1 MESLKDKLQS
11 PALLMYVL
19 YFLTA
24 LAVVLFLEKGTFLLW
39 LNERHN
45 PFGDVFFSYVTLLGE
60 WHIWFIA
67 GALLLLYRLY
77 YAILL
82 TLTGL
87 IHFLIVQFLKIVVF
101 ASPRPSSQYED
112 LLPSYNLVD
121 GVNLMSSYSMPSGH
135 SASAFA
141 LATIL
146 ILLTRNKLVQVIY
159 MLLAIL
165 VAVSR
170 VYLFQHFMAD
180 TIVGAT
186 IGLLVSATIWWYFSF
201 KNPSILYNIN
211 SLHKGLIFNR

>member
-11 PALLMYVL
+11 PAFLMYVL

-24 LAVVLFLEKGTFLLW
+24 LVLVLFLDKGTFLFW

-45 PFGDVFFSYVTLLGE
+45 PFGDVFFRHITYLGE
-60 WHIWFIA
+60 APLFIIA
-67 GALLLLYRLY
+67 GVILLLYRIY

-87 IHFLIVQFLKIVVF
+87 IHFAIVQFLKIVVF
-101 ASPRPSSQYED
+101 NVNRPALHFEESLSSF
-112 LLPSYNLVD
+112 NLVEGIELD
-121 GVNLMSSYSMPSGH
+121 SFYSMPSGH

-146 ILLTRNKLVQVIY
+146 ILLTKNKLLQVTY

-165 VAVSR
+165 VAISR
-170 VYLFQHFMAD
+170 VYLFQHFLAD
-180 TIVGAT
+180 TLVGAT
-186 IGLLVSATIWWYFSF
+186 IGILVSGIIWWFLSF

-211 SLHKGLIFNR
+211 PLHKGLIFNR

>member
-11 PALLMYVL
+11 PAFLMYVL

-24 LAVVLFLEKGTFLLW
+24 LALVLFLDKGTFLLW
-39 LNERHN
+39 LNKRHN
-45 PFGDVFFSYVTLLGE
+45 PFGDAFFTYITFLGE
-60 WHIWFIA
+60 AHIFIIT
-67 GALLLLYRLY
+67 GVILLLYRLY

-87 IHFLIVQFLKIVVF
+87 IHFAIVQFLKIVVF
-101 ASPRPSSQYED
+101 SVNRPAKHFEESISTF
-112 LLPSYNLVD
+112 NLVE
-121 GVNLMSSYSMPSGH
+121 GVELGSFYSMPSGH

-146 ILLTRNKLVQVIY
+146 ILLTKNKLLQVIY

-170 VYLFQHFMAD
+170 VYLFQHFMVD

-186 IGLLVSATIWWYFSF
+186 IGLLVSGFIWWYFSF
-201 KNPSILYNIN
+201 KNQKLLYNIN
-211 SLHKGLIFNR
+211 PLHRGLIFNR

>member
-11 PALLMYVL
+11 PAFLMYVL

-24 LAVVLFLEKGTFLLW
+24 LVLVLFLDKGTFLFW

-45 PFGDVFFSYVTLLGE
+45 PFGDVFFRYITYLGE
-60 WHIWFIA
+60 AHLFIIV
-67 GALLLLYRLY
+67 GVILLLYRIY

-87 IHFLIVQFLKIVVF
+87 IHFAIVQFLKIVVF
-101 ASPRPSSQYED
+101 NVNRPALHFEESLSSF
-112 LLPSYNLVD
+112 NLVEGIELD
-121 GVNLMSSYSMPSGH
+121 SFYSMPSGH

-146 ILLTRNKLVQVIY
+146 ILLTKNKLLQVTY

-165 VAVSR
+165 VAISR
-170 VYLFQHFMAD
+170 VYLFQHFLAD
-180 TIVGAT
+180 TLVGAT
-186 IGLLVSATIWWYFSF
+186 IGILVSGIIWWFLSF

-211 SLHKGLIFNR
+211 PLHKGLIFNR

>member
-1 MESLKDKLQS
+1 MESIKDKLQS
-11 PALLMYVL
+11 PAFLMYVL

-60 WHIWFIA
+60 WHIFVIA
-67 GALLLLYRLY
+67 GVLVLLYRIY

-87 IHFLIVQFLKIVVF
+87 IHLAIVQFLKIIVF
-101 ASPRPSSQYED
+101 EAHRPALKYEESLSSF
-112 LLPSYNLVD
+112 NLVE
-121 GVNLMSSYSMPSGH
+121 GVELSTFYSMPSGH

-146 ILLTRNKLVQVIY
+146 ILLTKNKLLQVFL

-170 VYLFQHFMAD
+170 VYLFQHFMVD
-180 TIVGAT
+180 TIVGASL
-186 IGLLVSATIWWYFSF
+186 GLLVSGTIWWYFSF
-201 KNPSILYNIN
+201 KNQSLLYNIN
-211 SLHKGLIFNR
+211 PLHKGLIFNK